1 MIALL
6 LSSVVMLSVVIVFVN
21 TQKHTQENQA
31 LQRLQEN
38 GRYALRTLS
47 YAWTMA
53 GFLGG
58 IDDPSQVDRNGTDID
73 PDCAT
78 GGADWAL
85 DLTAPL
91 FGFTNNATNPA
102 GWSCLTGSTVAA
114 NNDIVEIRYVSP
126 SDAGSLSSGNTY
138 LRANGRSG
146 TLFQGTTQPATPV
159 GTAELWRFHARLF
172 YIRNF
177 GFTAGDGIPSLC
189 EKHIASGST
198 QIAERCLASGVERMH
213 FEFDIDNDG
222 DFEAEYRSTNP
233 SAAELSQAVRVHIY
247 LLMRSQRTLPQ
258 HTSDTEFQLGSLNIN
273 AANDN
278 FMRQVYSTSV
288 VLRNSPAMRM
298 KPL

>member
-6 LSSVVMLSVVIVFVN
+6 LSSVVMLAVVIVFVN

-58 IDDPSQVDRNGTDID
+58 IDDPSQINRNATDID
-73 PDCAT
+73 PDCGAA
-78 GGADWAL
+78 GADWAL
-85 DLTAPL
+85 DMTAPL
-91 FGFTNNATNPA
+91 FGFTDNVSNPDQ
-102 GWSCLTGSTVAA
+102 WDCLTGSTVAD

-126 SDAGSLSSGNTY
+126 SDAASLSSGNTY
-138 LRANGRSG
+138 LRSNGRAG
-146 TLFQGTTQPATPV
+146 TLFQGTTQPATPA
-159 GTAELWRFHARLF
+159 GSAELWRFHARLF

-198 QIAERCLASGVERMH
+198 EIAERCLATGVERMH
-213 FEFDIDNDG
+213 FEFDIDSDG
-222 DFEAEYRSTNP
+222 DFEAEYRSSNP

-247 LLMRSQRTLPQ
+247 LLLRSHRTLPQ
-258 HTSDTEFQLGSLNIN
+258 HNSDAAFQLGSLNVP
-273 AANDN
+273 ATNDN
-278 FMRQVYSTSV
+278 FMRQVYASSV
-288 VLRNSPAMRM
+288 VMRNSPAMRM

>member
-6 LSSVVMLSVVIVFVN
+6 LSSVVMLAVVIVFVN

-58 IDDPSQVDRNGTDID
+58 IDDPAQIDRNGTAVD
-73 PDCAT
+73 PDCAPS
-78 GGADWAL
+78 GSDWAL
-85 DLTAPL
+85 DLSAPL
-91 FGFTNNATNPA
+91 FSFTNNATNPSD
-102 GWSCLTGSTVAA
+102 WSCLSGSTVAG

-126 SDAGSLSSGNTY
+126 SDAGSLDSGNTY

-146 TLFQGTTQPATPV
+146 TLFQGTTQPATPT
-159 GTAELWRFHARLF
+159 GSAELWRFHARLF

-177 GFTAGDGIPSLC
+177 GFASGDGIPSLC
-189 EKHIASGST
+189 EKYLATGST
-198 QIAERCLASGVERMH
+198 QIAERCLATGVERMH
-213 FEFDIDNDG
+213 FEFDIDSDG
-222 DFEAEYRSTNP
+222 DFETEYRRANP

-258 HTSDTEFQLGSLNIN
+258 HTSNTAFQLGSLNVD

-288 VLRNSPAMRM
+288 VMRNGPALRM